1 MAKQI
6 LLLVLLLGSFQM
18 FSQKLI
24 YQSNGNIT
32 DSENNKI
39 SPQKVRELLSK
50 NQKMLSDYNSGRTKK
65 TVGNVLLIGGF
76 GMITADLLVGLNADV
91 EYPSALT
98 IVGIASV
105 IAAIPVKIGFSKKI
119 KNVVDEYNN
128 QANVGMSSTEIQII
142 TNKYGV
148 GFRVALN

>member
-1 MAKQI
+1 MSKQI
-6 LLLVLLLGSFQM
+6 LLFLFLLGSFQM
-18 FSQKLI
+18 FSQELI
-24 YQSNGNIT
+24 YRSNGNIA

-39 SPQKVRELLSK
+39 SSHKVRELLSK
-50 NQKMLSDYNSGRTKK
+50 NQEMLSEYNSGRTKK
-65 TVGNVLLIGGF
+65 TIGNILLIGGF
-76 GMITADLLVGLNADV
+76 AMITTDLLVGLNADV

-98 IVGIASV
+98 IVGTALV
-105 IAAIPVKIGFSKKI
+105 VAAIPIKIGFSKKI
-119 KNVVDEYNN
+119 KNVVDQYNS